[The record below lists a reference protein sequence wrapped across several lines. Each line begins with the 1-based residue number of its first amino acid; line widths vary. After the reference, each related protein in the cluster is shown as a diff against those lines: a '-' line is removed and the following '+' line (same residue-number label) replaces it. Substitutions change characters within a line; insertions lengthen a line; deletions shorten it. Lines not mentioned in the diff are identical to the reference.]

1 MFAIIDH
8 YAHHHSWLHRWHPVV
23 KIVCLLAAIAVIVSL
38 KSPWLL
44 GLALAGCW
52 ALALTC
58 SVPARFTL
66 KRQKI
71 AVLLASV
78 VFLVAWLGGA
88 AQRHWHIGGLAVP
101 VEPLVAGLV
110 LALKVSA
117 VLVLT
122 VPLLATQPFFV
133 FLESLRRLGLPRRLV
148 SMLLLMS
155 RYNLVLADRMQSTM
169 RAARMR
175 GLQLS
180 ASPAR
185 LKPLGGIFGSTILQ
199 SLEQAERVEQ
209 AMQLRG
215 FDGGIRVSWPYRLGG
230 MDVVKAAAVL
240 ACVGGL
246 LAWDLWR

>member
-1 MFAIIDH
+1 MNK
-8 YAHHHSWLHRWHPVV
+8 LR
-23 KIVCLLAAIAVIVSL
+23 LL
-38 KSPWLL
+38 
-44 GLALAGCW
+44 
-52 ALALTC
+52 
-58 SVPARFTL
+58 
-66 KRQKI
+66 
-71 AVLLASV
+71 
-78 VFLVAWLGGA
+78 
-88 AQRHWHIGGLAVP
+88 
-101 VEPLVAGLV
+101 PLVAGLV

-133 FLESLRRLGLPRRLV
+133 FLESLRKLGLPQRLV

-180 ASPAR
+180 ARPGR
-185 LKPLGGIFGSTILQ
+185 LRPLGGIFGSTILQ
-199 SLEQAERVEQ
+199 SLEQAERVGQ

-215 FDGGIRVSWPYRLGG
+215 FDGRIRVSWPYRLCG
-230 MDVVKAAAVL
+230 MDVVKAVAVL
-240 ACVGGL
+240 ACVGAL